1 MYYMIYEIEI
11 EFYERNVWW
20 NQSIIHKFWITGG
33 DINENEVHPGV
44 AIYFKGADIGAIVST
59 GNWTWKVEVLG
70 QRPLAGTV
78 VNIPLLKHS

>member
-1 MYYMIYEIEI
+1 ML
-11 EFYERNVWW
+11 N
-20 NQSIIHKFWITGG
+20 STGG

-78 VNIPLLKHS
+78 VIIPHLKQSYLKKLGIKYFL

>member
-1 MYYMIYEIEI
+1 M
-11 EFYERNVWW
+11 
-20 NQSIIHKFWITGG
+20 
-33 DINENEVHPGV
+33 HPGV

-78 VNIPLLKHS
+78 VIIPHLKQIKKYYRNK